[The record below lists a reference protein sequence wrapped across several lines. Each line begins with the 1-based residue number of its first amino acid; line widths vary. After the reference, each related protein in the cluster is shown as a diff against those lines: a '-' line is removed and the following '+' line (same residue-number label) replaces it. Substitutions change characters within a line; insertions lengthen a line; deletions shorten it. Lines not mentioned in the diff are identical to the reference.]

1 MDKERA
7 SLIREFDPKKPLG
20 SVENPLQ
27 SHLPPAEWLKEI
39 KGMFGNNGDL
49 SEVYVYR
56 NWALVKVD
64 TNMNYDS
71 PDFGGVY
78 DEPAKILIEAFENT
92 KKKTK
97 GLSK

>member
-7 SLIREFDPKKPLG
+7 SLIREFDSTKEVG
-20 SVENPLQ
+20 SIENPLQ

-56 NWALVKVD
+56 NWAVIIINKDL
-64 TNMNYDS
+64 NFDS
-71 PDFGGVY
+71 PDFGGTY

-92 KKKTK
+92 KKKT
-97 GLSK
+97 